1 MIEKTDVVK
10 DPNGMWRLR
19 LQVTDLDG
27 EDSHFIKF
35 PQGEERM
42 EDTYKFFYKENQDGF
57 VSYGA
62 IQKKDTREHKA
73 GYIWSSRA
81 SLINVIF
88 DKQSL
93 GISLVDSDDQL
104 YSANM
109 TVEKVLSHLEN
120 MPYHLQEVLDVSKS
134 GEVLERHY
142 HILADNNDNKQF
154 YLMYGENAYR
164 KHASVL
170 YPKGRMG
177 LF

>member
-1 MIEKTDVVK
+1 MVEKTEVVK

-19 LQVTDLDG
+19 LQVIGLTG
-27 EDSHFIKF
+27 EDSHLLEF
-35 PQGEERM
+35 PQGEERI

-62 IQKKDTREHKA
+62 IQKKDTYEHEA
-73 GYIWSSRA
+73 GYVWSSRA

-88 DKQSL
+88 DKRCVE
-93 GISLVDSDDQL
+93 ISLTDSSNRL

-109 TVEKVLSHLEN
+109 TVERVLSYLEN
-120 MPYHLQEVLDVSKS
+120 MPYYLQEVQDVSKS

-170 YPKGRMG
+170 YPKRIMG

>member
-35 PQGEERM
+35 PQGEERI

-62 IQKKDTREHKA
+62 IQKKDTYEHKA
-73 GYIWSSRA
+73 GYVWSSRA
-81 SLINVIF
+81 SFINVIF
-88 DKQSL
+88 GKQCL
-93 GISLVDSDDQL
+93 EISLTDSSKRL
-104 YSANM
+104 YIADM
-109 TVEKVLSHLEN
+109 TVEKVLSYLEN
-120 MPYHLQEVLDVSKS
+120 MPYHVQEVLELSES
-134 GEVLERHY
+134 GEVLERSY
-142 HILADNNDNKQF
+142 HILADNNDNKRF
-154 YLMYGENAYR
+154 HLMYDERTYR
-164 KHASVL
+164 KHAAVL
-170 YPKGRMG
+170 YPKRRMG

>member
-10 DPNGMWRLR
+10 DPNGMWQLR
-19 LQVTDLDG
+19 LQVTDLKG

-35 PQGEERM
+35 PQGEERI

-62 IQKKDTREHKA
+62 IQKKDTCEHKA

-88 DKQSL
+88 DKQAL
-93 GISLVDSDDQL
+93 EISLVDSGDQL

-134 GEVLERHY
+134 GEVLGRHY

-154 YLMYGENAYR
+154 YLIYGENAYR
-164 KHASVL
+164 KHESVL
-170 YPKGRMG
+170 YPKRRMG

>member
-1 MIEKTDVVK
+1 MCHTV
-10 DPNGMWRLR
+10 P
-19 LQVTDLDG
+19 
-27 EDSHFIKF
+27 F
-35 PQGEERM
+35 
-42 EDTYKFFYKENQDGF
+42 
-57 VSYGA
+57 
-62 IQKKDTREHKA
+62 QKKDTREHKA
-73 GYIWSSRA
+73 GYIWSSRS

-88 DKQSL
+88 DKQTL

>member
-1 MIEKTDVVK
+1 MIEKTEVVK
-10 DPNGMWRLR
+10 DPNGMWRLS
-19 LQVTDLDG
+19 LQVTDLKG

-35 PQGEERM
+35 PQGEESI

-62 IQKKDTREHKA
+62 IQKKDTREHNA

-88 DKQSL
+88 DKRAL
-93 GISLVDSDDQL
+93 AISLVDSDDQL

-120 MPYHLQEVLDVSKS
+120 MPYHLQEVLDVSES

-142 HILADNNDNKQF
+142 HVLADNNDNKQF
-154 YLMYGENAYR
+154 YLMYSENAYR

-170 YPKGRMG
+170 YPKRRMG